1 MMSARVTFW
10 ALAGL
15 VSLAS
20 SAAAL
25 EYSHA
30 DNNGIRFLVVSG
42 PFGQSEDLSRFAA
55 ALQASGARVITFNSP
70 GGSTHSAMQLGRM
83 IRSLGL
89 LTYQERRMDCASACS
104 LAFLG
109 GVTRYA
115 DPGSIGV
122 HRSSFS
128 SDVPYSREQ
137 AVSEV
142 QEGTADI
149 MAYLREMGVDAGLL
163 EFALRYDQT
172 DIRYLSTSEMRA
184 LNVIN
189 YETSNESQQPQVS
202 TPAPHAESQPAPSEG
217 FETAAVSFVKQLV
230 EQHGTDPQQAL
241 SDVLSYYDTSISYY
255 GKQTAL
261 TDVIADKQRYFQRW
275 PERAYHIRDDS
286 VMVTCANSNCMV
298 TGTFDWVVRSLARNK
313 QAKGTARF
321 SYTIA
326 LGQRPK
332 VVAEAG
338 EILGR

>member
-1 MMSARVTFW
+1 MMFARVTLGI
-10 ALAGL
+10 LAGL
-15 VSLAS
+15 ASLAS

-30 DNNGIRFLVVSG
+30 DNNGVRFLIVSG
-42 PFGQSEDLSRFAA
+42 PFGLSEDLSRFAT
-55 ALQASGARVITFNSP
+55 ALQASGARLVTFDSP
-70 GGSTHSAMQLGRM
+70 GGSTQSAMQLGRM
-83 IRSLGL
+83 IRALGL

-128 SDVPYSREQ
+128 PDVPYSRDQ

-142 QEGTADI
+142 QQGTADI
-149 MAYLREMGVDAGLL
+149 MAYLREMGVDSGLL

-172 DIRYLSTSEMRA
+172 DIRYLSASEMRA

-189 YETSNESQQPQVS
+189 YEPSNEHQPPQVP
-202 TPAPHAESQPAPSEG
+202 TPSPQQSQPAPSES
-217 FETAAVSFVKQLV
+217 FETAALSFVKQLV
-230 EQHGTDPQQAL
+230 EQHGNNPQQAL

-275 PERAYHIRDDS
+275 PERAYRIRDDS
-286 VMVTCANSNCMV
+286 VMVTCANNSCMV
-298 TGTFDWVVRSLARNK
+298 TGIYDWIVRSLTRNK
-313 QAKGTARF
+313 QAKGQARF
-321 SYTIA
+321 SYTIS